1 MPTGDWPLKPR
12 DEVWGC
18 LEVIDKAEALGV
30 GKIALRGI
38 EGELRIEPWENLVV
52 HSEPSGL

>member
-1 MPTGDWPLKPR
+1 M
-12 DEVWGC
+12 WGC